1 MKETIKKLQVLYF
14 AYLAMSSLI
23 FLLFS
28 YSGIPEHD
36 ATSPFEFYISTID
49 VILSILIIPFALKL
63 FKFKKVHDELITNKS
78 EALLRYGIF
87 RMALLENM
95 LLLNTGLYAI
105 LFGSPT
111 YGYLAIIFLIAII
124 FIYPSRDRCYSE
136 VGMEYTED

>member
-14 AYLAMSSLI
+14 AYLAIASLI

-36 ATSPFEFYISTID
+36 ATSPLDYYISTFD
-49 VILSILIIPFALKL
+49 VILSILIIPLALKL
-63 FKFKKVHDELITNKS
+63 FKFKKVHDKLITNKS
-78 EALLRYGIF
+78 EALLHYGII
-87 RMALLENM
+87 RMAILNNM
-95 LLLNTGLYAI
+95 LLLNTALYAI

-111 YGYLAIIFLIAII
+111 YGYLAIIFLIAMI
-124 FIYPSRDRCYSE
+124 FIYPSRGRCYSE

>member
-28 YSGIPEHD
+28 YNGIPEHD
-36 ATSPFEFYISTID
+36 ATSPLDYYISTFD
-49 VILSILIIPFALKL
+49 VILSILIIPLALKL
-63 FKFKKVHDELITNKS
+63 FKFKTVNDKLITNKS
-78 EALLRYGIF
+78 EALLYYGII
-87 RMALLENM
+87 RMAILNNM
-95 LLLNTGLYAI
+95 LLLNTALYAI

-111 YGYLAIIFLIAII
+111 YGYLAIIFLIAMI
-124 FIYPSRDRCYSE
+124 FIYPSRGRCYSE